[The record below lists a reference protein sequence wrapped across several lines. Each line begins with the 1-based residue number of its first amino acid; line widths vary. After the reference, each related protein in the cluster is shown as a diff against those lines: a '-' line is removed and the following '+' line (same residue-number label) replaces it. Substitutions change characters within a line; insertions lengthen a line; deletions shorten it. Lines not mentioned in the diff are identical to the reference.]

1 MIKHIF
7 YLVISAHIWKQY
19 SYMEFVVVITR
30 SKYISFTIDLFQI
43 NIERGGGAN
52 TEFFGKNTEPS
63 TFADFLT

>member
-1 MIKHIF
+1 
-7 YLVISAHIWKQY
+7 
-19 SYMEFVVVITR
+19 MEFVVVITR